1 MSASAPASARLFAL
15 QRFGAVPGLER
26 VRALLERLGR
36 PDLAFEAV
44 LVAGTNGK
52 GSTVASLDAMLRA
65 GGIRSGRFVSPH
77 LTSPGER
84 VTVDGTPLSDAAF
97 EAAADAL
104 LPHVEAVGATFFEA
118 LTALACLR
126 FAEAGVRTAVLE
138 VGLGGRLDATNALEP
153 VASAI
158 AQVALDHQAV
168 LGETLTA
175 IAREKAGVLR
185 SGRPAW
191 TSAEGEARTAIVAQ
205 AARIGAP
212 LRVLGV
218 DARIDALRG
227 LGWSGL
233 RLALHR
239 ASGEPLSLRTP
250 LAGRHQAA
258 NVALAALLAGEL
270 GVPPDAVARGAAATR
285 WPGRAETVRTA
296 RSAGEGLR
304 VILDGAH
311 NPAAARA
318 LAALLDET
326 DTRPALVLGV
336 ARDKDV
342 AGIAAELVPRAI
354 RVDVTRASLS
364 PRALPPAELAAY
376 VRSASGRVD
385 GVHDDPRAA
394 FEAAAQGVGREG
406 PDVPVLVAG
415 SLYLVGELRSWLLGE
430 PLPRWERWQ

>member
-1 MSASAPASARLFAL
+1 MTASDSATKRLFAL

-36 PDLAFEAV
+36 PDLAFDAV

-65 GGIRSGRFVSPH
+65 GGVRSGRFVSPH

-84 VTVDGTPLSDAAF
+84 VTVDGTALSDAEF
-97 EAAADAL
+97 EASAEAV

-168 LGETLTA
+168 LGDTLTA
-175 IAREKAGVLR
+175 IALEKAGVLR

-191 TSAEGEARTAIVAQ
+191 TSAEGEARTAIAAQ
-205 AARIGAP
+205 AGRIGAR

-218 DARIDALRG
+218 DARIDDVRG
-227 LGWSGL
+227 LGWRGLELALLRPSGETL
-233 RLALHR
+233 RL
-239 ASGEPLSLRTP
+239 STP
-250 LAGRHQAA
+250 LAGRHQAT

-270 GVPPDAVARGAAATR
+270 GVPADAVARGAAATR
-285 WPGRAETVRTA
+285 WPGRAETVRA
-296 RSAGEGLR
+296 GRSAGDELR

-326 DTRPALVLGV
+326 GTRPALVLGV
-336 ARDKDV
+336 ARDKHV
-342 AGIAAELVPRAI
+342 EGIAAELAPRAM
-354 RVDVTRASLS
+354 RVHVTRASLS
-364 PRALPPAELAAY
+364 PRALAPKELAAR
-376 VRSASGRVD
+376 VRAAGGRVD

-394 FEAAAQGVGREG
+394 YEAAAEEARREG
-406 PDVPVLVAG
+406 ADVPVLVAG
-415 SLYLVGELRSWLLGE
+415 SLYLVGELRPWLLGE
-430 PLPRWERWQ
+430 PLPPWERWQ

>member
-1 MSASAPASARLFAL
+1 MSDAAPASARLFAL

-36 PDLAFEAV
+36 PDLAFDAV

-65 GGIRSGRFVSPH
+65 GGVRSGRFVSPH

-84 VTVDGTPLSDAAF
+84 VTVDGTSLSDAAF
-97 EAAADAL
+97 EAASEEV
-104 LPHVEAVGATFFEA
+104 LPHVEAIGATFFEA

-126 FAEAGVRTAVLE
+126 FAEAGVRTAVFE

-158 AQVALDHQAV
+158 AQVALDHQSV
-168 LGETLTA
+168 LGDTLVA

-185 SGRPAW
+185 PGRPAW
-191 TSAEGEARTAIVAQ
+191 TSAEGEARAAIVAQ

-218 DARIDALRG
+218 EARVDEVRG
-227 LGWSGL
+227 LGWGGL
-233 RLALHR
+233 ELDVRR
-239 ASGEPLSLRTP
+239 PSGEALRLRTP

-270 GVPPDAVARGAAATR
+270 GVAPDDVAHGAAATR
-285 WPGRAETVRTA
+285 WPGRAETVRVV
-296 RSAGEGLR
+296 RFGVEGPR

-326 DTRPALVLGV
+326 GTRPALVLGV

-342 AGIAAELVPRAI
+342 AGIAAELVPRAGG
-354 RVDVTRASLS
+354 VHVTRAALS
-364 PRALPPAELAAY
+364 PRALPPDELAAR
-376 VRSASGRVD
+376 VRAAGGRVD

-394 FEAAAQGVGREG
+394 FDAAAESAGLLG

-415 SLYLVGELRSWLLGE
+415 SLYLVGELRPWLLGE

>member
-1 MSASAPASARLFAL
+1 VTASGRASARLFAL
-15 QRFGAVPGLER
+15 QRFGVVPGLER

-36 PDLAFEAV
+36 PDLAFDAV

-65 GGIRSGRFVSPH
+65 GGVRSGRFVSPH

-97 EAAADAL
+97 EAAAEAV

-138 VGLGGRLDATNALEP
+138 VGLGGRLDATNALAP

-168 LGETLTA
+168 LGDTLTA

-185 SGRPAW
+185 PGRPAW
-191 TSAEGEARTAIVAQ
+191 TSAEGEARAAIATQ
-205 AARIGAP
+205 AARIGSR

-218 DARIDALRG
+218 DARIDEVRG
-227 LGWSGL
+227 LGWRGL
-233 RLALHR
+233 ELALR
-239 ASGEPLSLRTP
+239 RPSGETLRLRTP

-270 GVPPDAVARGAAATR
+270 GVAPDAVARGAAATR
-285 WPGRAETVRTA
+285 WPGRAETVV
-296 RSAGEGLR
+296 RSGGGDLR
-304 VILDGAH
+304 VVLDGAH
-311 NPAAARA
+311 NPAAAHA

-326 DTRPALVLGV
+326 GARPALVLGV

-342 AGIAAELVPRAI
+342 AGIAAELVPRAS
-354 RVDVTRASLS
+354 RVHVTRASLS
-364 PRALPPAELAAY
+364 PRALPPAELAAR
-376 VRSASGRVD
+376 VRAAGGRVD

-394 FEAAAQGVGREG
+394 FEAAVEHAGREG
-406 PDVPVLVAG
+406 ADVPVLVTG
-415 SLYLVGELRSWLLGE
+415 SLYLVGELRPWLLGE
-430 PLPRWERWQ
+430 PLPAWERWQ

>member
-1 MSASAPASARLFAL
+1 MSAPAPASARLFAL

-84 VTVDGTPLSDAAF
+84 VTVDGTPLSDAGF
-97 EAAADAL
+97 EAAAESV

-126 FAEAGVRTAVLE
+126 FAGAGVRTAVFE
-138 VGLGGRLDATNALEP
+138 VGLGGRFDATNALEP

-158 AQVALDHQAV
+158 TQVALDHRAV
-168 LGETLTA
+168 LGDTLAA

-185 SGRPAW
+185 PGRPAW
-191 TSAEGEARTAIVAQ
+191 TSAEGEARTAIVAE

-212 LRVLGV
+212 LRLLGV
-218 DARIDALRG
+218 DARVEARG

-233 RLALHR
+233 ELVVHLP
-239 ASGEPLSLRTP
+239 SGEASPLRTP

-270 GVPPDAVARGAAATR
+270 GVPSDAVARGAAATR
-285 WPGRAETVRTA
+285 WPGRAEALRTTLPG
-296 RSAGEGLR
+296 GEGVR

-326 DTRPALVLGV
+326 GTRPALVLGV

-342 AGIAAELVPRAI
+342 AGIAAELVPRASC
-354 RVDVTRASLS
+354 VHATRASLS
-364 PRALPPAELAAY
+364 PRALPPAELADR
-376 VRSASGRVD
+376 VRASGGRVD
-385 GVHDDPRAA
+385 GVYDDPRAA
-394 FEAAAQGVGREG
+394 VYAAAEGAGREG

-415 SLYLVGELRSWLLGE
+415 SLYLVGELRPWLLGE
-430 PLPRWERWQ
+430 PLPSWERWQ